1 VFQRESQDFYN
12 DAGWEI
18 CEGNIE
24 RFMTQINPDATSIG
38 LFRVRGTLTSTSS
51 KYDRFARSFENST
64 GKNTMYFQ
72 LHTELPVNNK
82 TLRFT
87 IIWLDKTAGSTWA
100 FKYRNSTGLQTLPY
114 TGTGTNEWKTE
125 TITISDAVMN
135 QGGVNGSDF
144 MLVNT
149 DTTDD
154 IFNGIEMNIIQDQ
167 TINFNALPSKKVGD
181 ADFSPGATASSGLA
195 VTYTSSNTNVAT
207 IVGNNI
213 QIVGSGA
220 CTITASQAG
229 DNYYHPASSVSQYFS
244 VALETQ
250 TTITTTGTWTA
261 PAGVNKIKVE
271 AWGGGGGGGGTS
283 LAGFAG
289 GGSGGSYVINDS
301 VTVIPATSYNVTVGA
316 GGLQSATGS
325 GANGYNGSNTTFG
338 STTPVI
344 ANGGVGGSGT
354 NAVGQLGAGGTNSS
368 GGSGG
373 TVALGLP
380 GASGASGSGGSG
392 GAGAGAFGG
401 AGGASR
407 TTSGNGLTGNSP
419 GGGGGGAYGNS
430 GVNRGAAGGAGKII
444 ITYSVGAPNVPTIG
458 TATVSGVSG
467 RASIPFLAPAFNG
480 NSTITSYT
488 ATSSPG
494 GITATVSQAVSGNII
509 MNGLTNGTAYTF
521 TVRATNSIGQSTA
534 SAASNA
540 VTPYTVP
547 DAPTIG
553 TATVSG
559 VSGQATVSFT
569 APASNGGS
577 PITSYTATSS
587 PGGITG
593 TLSQAG
599 SGTIIVNGLANGT
612 AYTFTV
618 RATNAGGLSAESV
631 ASNTVIT
638 TSPLSV
644 GSNTILP
651 TDFISFFKQN
661 QFNAIIN
668 FKTNSKANS
677 KLFIINGSLIISEDI
692 ILNAGNNLFSKTLFI
707 PSGVYIA
714 VLKSEGK
721 SISQKLIK

>member
-1 VFQRESQDFYN
+1 
-12 DAGWEI
+12 
-18 CEGNIE
+18 
-24 RFMTQINPDATSIG
+24 
-38 LFRVRGTLTSTSS
+38 
-51 KYDRFARSFENST
+51 
-64 GKNTMYFQ
+64 
-72 LHTELPVNNK
+72 LHTELPANNK
-82 TLRFT
+82 ILKFT
-87 IIWLDKTAGSTWA
+87 IIWLDKNAGSTWA
-100 FKYRNSTGLQTLPY
+100 FKYRNSAGLQAIPF
-114 TGTGTNEWKTE
+114 TGTGTNQWRTE
-125 TITISDAVMN
+125 TITLSDAVMN

-149 DTTDD
+149 DTADD

-612 AYTFTV
+612 AYAFTV

-661 QFNAIIN
+661 QFNATIN
-668 FKTNSKANS
+668 FKTNSKANI
-677 KLFIINGSLIISEDI
+677 KLFNINGSLIISEDI
-692 ILNAGNNLFSKTLFI
+692 ILNAGTNFFSKTLFI